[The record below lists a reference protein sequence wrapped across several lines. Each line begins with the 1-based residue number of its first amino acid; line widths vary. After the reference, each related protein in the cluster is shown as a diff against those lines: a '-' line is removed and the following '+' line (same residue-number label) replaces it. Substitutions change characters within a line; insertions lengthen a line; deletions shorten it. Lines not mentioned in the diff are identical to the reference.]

1 MNTLVVGVGGTPHP
15 FSPRPQGRVKS
26 LVPKGTKGN
35 VTPNKGGDILIPYSI
50 FHIPYSLFFI
60 PHIQIDHHVS
70 Q

>member
-35 VTPNKGGDILIPYSI
+35 VTPNKGGTSL